1 MRRYS
6 YPAKALKILAFLEVG
21 DKRTAP
27 VARLQLPGVK
37 VETGDVPR
45 FLGLEPWSPG
55 RSRGCQTVV
64 VLEIL
69 KPSSWEL
76 LDGYEVGTWT
86 CFEACTMAEY
96 RPPFSATFF
105 SQGNGSCGSVAPTF
119 QKIFPRHCRTLRLLV
134 TLLRTV
140 RSVTFQDL
148 VGGSAENSEQRAIG
162 KITIK
167 RNMVKICKKSSN
179 EMGTF
184 QTFSI
189 ANGEITKG

>member
-55 RSRGCQTVV
+55 RSRGCRTVV

-76 LDGYEVGTWT
+76 LDGYEVG
-86 CFEACTMAEY
+86 A
-96 RPPFSATFF
+96 
-105 SQGNGSCGSVAPTF
+105 
-119 QKIFPRHCRTLRLLV
+119 
-134 TLLRTV
+134 
-140 RSVTFQDL
+140 
-148 VGGSAENSEQRAIG
+148 
-162 KITIK
+162 
-167 RNMVKICKKSSN
+167 
-179 EMGTF
+179 
-184 QTFSI
+184 
-189 ANGEITKG
+189 